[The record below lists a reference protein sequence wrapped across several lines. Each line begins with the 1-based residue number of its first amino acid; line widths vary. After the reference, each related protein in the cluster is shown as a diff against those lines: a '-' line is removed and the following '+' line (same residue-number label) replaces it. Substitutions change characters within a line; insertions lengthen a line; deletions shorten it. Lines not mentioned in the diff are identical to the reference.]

1 MQDEDKKVI
10 PPEGASE
17 TPVSATAAA
26 ADPLKTPA
34 TGDEEGEED
43 LVSFHDS
50 SDDEREAFFEREEEG
65 EDEEEVE
72 EETSSPEK
80 IRINTGADFLTQEL
94 LVRAQRADPKLRANL
109 TGKVLIHLTDNN
121 TKVLLDGSST
131 EVTVQKVEGEDA
143 PADCVIRLPDKNLMK
158 IYQGRLNPQLA
169 MLSGKVKVE
178 KQATFAVYFFN
189 LVAPRAR
196 F

>member
-1 MQDEDKKVI
+1 MQDDDKKVI

-17 TPVSATAAA
+17 TPVSSTAAV
-26 ADPLKTPA
+26 DTSKTPS
-34 TGDEEGEED
+34 TGDEEGDED

-72 EETSSPEK
+72 EESQSPEK
-80 IRINTGADFLTQEL
+80 IRINTGADFLSQEL

-143 PADCVIRLPDKNLMK
+143 AADCVIRLPDKNLMK

-196 F
+196 Y